1 MPARSLLHPPI
12 PGRGP
17 FPPTARRP
25 LPPARLACRW
35 SGVRGARLPGSCG
48 EGHPGVPLAVPGCA
62 HPHAPAPILLPRTG
76 LGRGTSG
83 GPLPGQVGGF
93 SRCAAWNAHTH
104 LPGRKVPLLPGKF
117 PAFQHPGQQ
126 QRCPGRRSPP
136 APCSRPVA
144 GWAECSSARAF
155 SHPPGAAS
163 RRPSLLR
170 RNPRGQGAPSPKPAE
185 GVSLDKDLLALPG
198 CVQRRHQLFNLPPI
212 SSPALTKS
220 TRHLVNF
227 HCCVRNYQE
236 FDTSK

>member
-48 EGHPGVPLAVPGCA
+48 EGHPGVPLAAGLAGAQPGTPTPTFQGEKCRCFPGSSRLFSTRDNSSGA
-62 HPHAPAPILLPRTG
+62 RGDALHPPRA
-76 LGRGTSG
+76 RV
-83 GPLPGQVGGF
+83 Q
-93 SRCAAWNAHTH
+93 
-104 LPGRKVPLLPGKF
+104 
-117 PAFQHPGQQ
+117 
-126 QRCPGRRSPP
+126 SP
-136 APCSRPVA
+136 
-144 GWAECSSARAF
+144 AECSSARAF

-185 GVSLDKDLLALPG
+185 GVSLDKDLLALPA

>member
-83 GPLPGQVGGF
+83 GPLPGQLGGF
-93 SRCAAWNAHTH
+93 SRCAAWNPHTH

-144 GWAECSSARAF
+144 GCVFFCPGFLSPARRRVPQTQPPTEEPARTGSTFPKARRRGLPGQGPARPARAPCKF
-155 SHPPGAAS
+155 P
-163 RRPSLLR
+163 LL
-170 RNPRGQGAPSPKPAE
+170 
-185 GVSLDKDLLALPG
+185 
-198 CVQRRHQLFNLPPI
+198 C
-212 SSPALTKS
+212 
-220 TRHLVNF
+220 
-227 HCCVRNYQE
+227 
-236 FDTSK
+236 